1 MQLRVSILNK
11 TYTLNSNREYVLGCG
26 EDCDIPLGLA
36 DAGSTEYLKLIYNAV
51 ESAWYAYESNV
62 NSFMTVDGQRKT
74 ICPIE
79 KEVKICISNQFFLTV
94 VPLGEIGASKPTSLT
109 SGTQIPQYPV
119 EKFGNTIPIIDLGW
133 KWFKISSPSD
143 GVGIR
148 LSDFD
153 LYQTYVVKRDR
164 LNDLCE
170 MLYQRVFKSVSDG
183 TLQEARVRLLQYSK
197 STFTQSDTRKYL
209 LITRDTIQGN
219 RTTVFLRFLEF
230 GNNLYVGLDV
240 YSLGR
245 INWFTFLVRIVAT
258 NLLLSLFFIPS
269 PISIIPFLLIIIL
282 WWKIVWRMN
291 YEKKPWLALRQE
303 HPGKIGLG
311 PFDSDDVIMF
321 SKSTVHL
328 AVTTVRDVFGEVGL
342 PVDSLDEFIVSI
354 NNLSID
360 NSTKVDNRGG
370 TIMHSAIGIGNQST
384 A

>member
-1 MQLRVSILNK
+1 M
-11 TYTLNSNREYVLGCG
+11 
-26 EDCDIPLGLA
+26 
-36 DAGSTEYLKLIYNAV
+36 
-51 ESAWYAYESNV
+51 
-62 NSFMTVDGQRKT
+62 
-74 ICPIE
+74 
-79 KEVKICISNQFFLTV
+79 
-94 VPLGEIGASKPTSLT
+94 
-109 SGTQIPQYPV
+109 
-119 EKFGNTIPIIDLGW
+119 
-133 KWFKISSPSD
+133 
-143 GVGIR
+143 
-148 LSDFD
+148 
-153 LYQTYVVKRDR
+153 VKRDR
-164 LNDLCE
+164 LNDLCA
-170 MLYQRVFKSVSDG
+170 MLYQRVYKSVSDG
-183 TLQEARVRLLQYSK
+183 TLQEARVRLLHYSK

-219 RTTVFLRFLEF
+219 RTTVFLRFIEF

-245 INWFTFLVRIVAT
+245 INWFTFLMRVNAT
-258 NLLLSLFFIPS
+258 ILLLSLFFTPS
-269 PISIIPFLLIIIL
+269 PISIIPFFLILIL

-321 SKSTVHL
+321 SKSAVHL

-370 TIMHSAIGIGNQST
+370 AIMHSAIGIGNKST

>member
-36 DAGSTEYLKLIYNAV
+36 DANSTEYLKLVYNQV
-51 ESAWYAYESNV
+51 ESTWYAYELNV
-62 NSFMTVDGQRKT
+62 NSCMTVDGQRTT
-74 ICPIE
+74 IYPIE

-94 VPLGEIGASKPTSLT
+94 VPLGEIGASKTTSLT
-109 SGTQIPQYPV
+109 SGTQISQYPV
-119 EKFGNTIPIIDLGW
+119 EKFGNTIPIIELGW

-153 LYQTYVVKRDR
+153 LYQTYVVKRER

-245 INWFTFLVRIVAT
+245 INWFPFLMRILVT
-258 NLLLSLFFIPS
+258 LFLLPFTVF
-269 PISIIPFLLIIIL
+269 IIPALPIVVL

-360 NSTKVDNRGG
+360 NSTTIDARGA
-370 TIMHSAIGIGNQST
+370 TISHSAIGIGNKST